1 MLMNSELDLLITKG
15 LSALE
20 QGHALVALM
29 HFEAAAKIDRT
40 PTVASC
46 LGFCLAKEYQQFQM
60 GSSLCVAALQQEP
73 DNALHY
79 LNLARIQD
87 LAGQRQKA
95 ISILRK
101 GLRQK
106 GHQQIIME
114 LKRLGLRKPPIFP
127 HLSRDNPLNK
137 LGGKLFKRLGLR

>member
-1 MLMNSELDLLITKG
+1 MATDLEQLIAKG

-20 QGHALVALM
+20 EGHALVAAM
-29 HFEAAAKIDRT
+29 HFEAAAKINRT

-46 LGFCLAKEYQQFQM
+46 LGYCLAKEYQQFQM
-60 GSSLCVAALQQEP
+60 GSSMCVSALKQEP

-95 ISILRK
+95 LATLRK

-106 GHQQIIME
+106 GHHQIVAE
-114 LKRLGLRKPPIFP
+114 LRRLGLRKSPIFP

-137 LGGKLFKRLGLR
+137 YGGKIFKRLGLR

>member
-1 MLMNSELDLLITKG
+1 MPTELDHLIAKG
-15 LSALE
+15 LTALE
-20 QGHALVALM
+20 QGHALVAMM
-29 HFEAAAKIDRT
+29 HFESAAKINRT

-46 LGFCLAKEYQQFQM
+46 LGFCLAKEYQQIQL
-60 GSSLCVAALQQEP
+60 GSSMCVSALKQEP

-79 LNLARIQD
+79 LNLARIQG

-95 ISILRK
+95 IAILRK

-106 GHQQIIME
+106 GHQQIITE
-114 LKRLGLRKPPIFP
+114 LKRLGLRSSPIFP

-137 LGGKLFKRLGLR
+137 YGGKLFKRLGLR